1 MLCLSKNSLKI
12 NVVYIINLF
21 IFAASIDKRTNIFIK
36 TLSIMEK
43 SKEQNKEMT
52 AQESLGLISE
62 TLNNNRRCILQ
73 NSAKHFILWGA
84 LLFVTSL
91 VIYELLHVT
100 RDLHWN
106 LLWFAVPIVGFPL
119 ARLLGNKGAAVPQ
132 NVISSQLHY
141 IWLAYCAF
149 AVVISVVAMFE
160 MPSCITLVLVVLLGF
175 AECLSGLLLKN
186 WPIIIGGFILGVG
199 GAVVAMLVRSEA
211 QLLVFA
217 AGGLI
222 LAATGLIVKQQY
234 R

>member
-1 MLCLSKNSLKI
+1 MEEKI
-12 NVVYIINLF
+12 
-21 IFAASIDKRTNIFIK
+21 
-36 TLSIMEK
+36 
-43 SKEQNKEMT
+43 EQNKEMT
-52 AQESLGLISE
+52 AQQSLDLISE

-84 LLFVTSL
+84 LLLAFSI

-100 RDLHWN
+100 KDLHWM
-106 LLWFAVPIVGFPL
+106 LLWFAMPVLGFPL
-119 ARLLGNKGAAVPQ
+119 ARLLGKKGTAVPQ

-149 AVVISVVAMFE
+149 AMVISVVAMFE
-160 MPSCITLVLVVLLGF
+160 MPSCITLALVILLGF
-175 AECLSGLLLKN
+175 SECLSGLLLKN

-217 AGGLI
+217 AGGFM
-222 LAATGLIVKQQY
+222 LAATGLIVKHQY
-234 R
+234 K

>member
-1 MLCLSKNSLKI
+1 
-12 NVVYIINLF
+12 
-21 IFAASIDKRTNIFIK
+21 
-36 TLSIMEK
+36 MEN
-43 SKEQNKEMT
+43 SKEQNKEMS
-52 AQESLGLISE
+52 AQQSLDLISE

-84 LLFVTSL
+84 LLLVFSI

-100 RDLHWN
+100 RDLYWM
-106 LLWFAVPIVGFPL
+106 LLWFAMPVVGFPL
-119 ARLLGNKGAAVPQ
+119 ARLLGKKGTVVPQ
-132 NVISSQLHY
+132 NVISGQLHY

-149 AVVISVVAMFE
+149 AVVISIVAMFE
-160 MPSCITLVLVVLLGF
+160 MPSCITLLLVALLGF
-175 AECLSGLLLKN
+175 SECSSGLLLKN

-222 LAATGLIVKQQY
+222 LAATGLIVKRQY
-234 R
+234 Q

>member
-1 MLCLSKNSLKI
+1 MSAQQSL
-12 NVVYIINLF
+12 
-21 IFAASIDKRTNIFIK
+21 D
-36 TLSIMEK
+36 
-43 SKEQNKEMT
+43 
-52 AQESLGLISE
+52 LISE